1 MEKKTMTITEA
12 AKVLG
17 IGRNNA
23 YAAAR
28 NGDIPTIKIGKRI
41 LVLTAPLKKMLGEAA
56 QMSDARSMR
65 RDHLRHSQAVRG
77 RIDGR

>member
-1 MEKKTMTITEA
+1 MEGSAEQKTITVTRA

-28 NGDIPTIKIGKRI
+28 NGDIPTIRIGKRI
-41 LVLTAPLKKMLGEAA
+41 LVPLAALERML
-56 QMSDARSMR
+56 Q
-65 RDHLRHSQAVRG
+65 G
-77 RIDGR
+77 RT

>member
-41 LVLTAPLKKMLGEAA
+41 LVPTAPLKKILGEAA
-56 QMSDARSMR
+56 
-65 RDHLRHSQAVRG
+65 
-77 RIDGR
+77 

>member
-1 MEKKTMTITEA
+1 MGVHSTPFNTEPNGMEKKTMTITEA

-41 LVLTAPLKKMLGEAA
+41 LVP
-56 QMSDARSMR
+56 
-65 RDHLRHSQAVRG
+65 
-77 RIDGR
+77 

>member
-1 MEKKTMTITEA
+1 MTITEA

-28 NGDIPTIKIGKRI
+28 NGDIPAIKIGKRI
-41 LVLTAPLKKMLGEAA
+41 LVLTAPLKKMLGEG
-56 QMSDARSMR
+56 RSN
-65 RDHLRHSQAVRG
+65 V
-77 RIDGR
+77 

>member
-1 MEKKTMTITEA
+1 MEPNGMEKKTMTITEA

-41 LVLTAPLKKMLGEAA
+41 LVPTAPLKKMLGEAA
-56 QMSDARSMR
+56 
-65 RDHLRHSQAVRG
+65 
-77 RIDGR
+77 